1 MKIKF
6 TVLTLAAALAIPAMS
21 AHVFK
26 FDNPNA
32 WTRDS
37 KNGAPTSVVMQNDAW
52 GSKTLAPKA
61 EVKIWDFESEDQIAD
76 WTFVDSDGDGFNWQ
90 YFNMTGVTE
99 GRMTPYEGE
108 GLMASASY
116 DKETTTILYPDNWMI
131 SPQVELKGVLK
142 FWAAGQD
149 ADYASEVF
157 AVYACVGTP
166 DGVESFVK
174 ISDDITATGTYTEY
188 EFSLNQFEG
197 QTGCFAIRHYN
208 VSDMFWLNVDYI
220 TLDPDGIFV
229 GLPTELAAEPA
240 ATTADVNW
248 TAGENNASWN
258 LRYRPYID
266 PLMQNRLWDLPYDD
280 EDALNAQLDGWMIYD
295 KDGDG
300 ANWGLG
306 ESGTSNYA
314 FVSSSYDYNYG
325 GSLTPDNWLVSP
337 VCILGGTVKFDTW
350 NYNATYPE
358 EFEVYV
364 FQGEDWTIDD
374 INNGNFVQVYPHTT
388 VTGTS
393 ATAPQAVEVDLSNY
407 TGKGFVAIRH
417 YGTTDQWRFYVDNF
431 EITVPEPAVV
441 PDWIEVDGVENPYTI
456 EELTPET
463 TYEVQVQGVAENGR
477 TSDWTES
484 VLFTTLAEG
493 QEETKYYITGGFNGW
508 LTQDPPELT
517 EEGYTF
523 TAVDD
528 PEGDHPLDFKLLTW
542 GGEDWIWIG
551 GISEN
556 EGVDYFDITQGMI
569 DDGIELT
576 LYTDP
581 EGQNFRLPAAGTYTV
596 TLLLE
601 QIRGVVEGAKIV
613 VSKENDPIT
622 VGVNDI
628 NAKAVAGVKYYNLA
642 GVESNKPFDGVNI
655 MVTTY
660 TDGTKAAAK
669 VIK

>member
-1 MKIKF
+1 MKK
-6 TVLTLAAALAIPAMS
+6 LTIFMVLAAALVIP
-21 AHVFK
+21 
-26 FDNPNA
+26 
-32 WTRDS
+32 S
-37 KNGAPTSVVMQNDAW
+37 KVQ
-52 GSKTLAPKA
+52 A
-61 EVKIWDFESEDQIAD
+61 EVKSDVQQCRRTTQVVAQTPTVKALEMKKAVIKTGLREDIPADQARITVVVLDTQTEGAGVWSDGSGYQMLLDADATAYGSVFPATGALTSGGDASEEVYAEFEYKIPENADGACTTTNVVVSGTATLMIPAGTYDWCITNPTPDDRVWIASDGGSIGGRADDFEFAGGCGY
-76 WTFVDSDGDGFNWQ
+76 TF
-90 YFNMTGVTE
+90 
-99 GRMTPYEGE
+99 
-108 GLMASASY
+108 
-116 DKETTTILYPDNWMI
+116 TI
-131 SPQVELKGVLK
+131 
-142 FWAAGQD
+142 
-149 ADYASEVF
+149 
-157 AVYACVGTP
+157 
-166 DGVESFVK
+166 
-174 ISDDITATGTYTEY
+174 
-188 EFSLNQFEG
+188 SLNSSSG
-197 QTGCFAIRHYN
+197 NDQTDLEIY
-208 VSDMFWLNVDYI
+208 
-220 TLDPDGIFV
+220 DPTAPQI
-229 GLPTELAAEPA
+229 PTELAADPA
-240 ATTADVNW
+240 ATTADISW

-350 NYNATYPE
+350 NYNASYPE

-393 ATAPQAVEVDLSNY
+393 ATAPQAVEVDLSDY
-407 TGKGFVAIRH
+407 SGKGFVAIRH
-417 YGTTDQWRFYVDNF
+417 YGTTNQWRFYVDNF

-463 TYEVQVQGVAENGR
+463 TYEVQVQGVGEDNR
-477 TSDWTES
+477 TSDWTDS

-551 GISEN
+551 GIDE
-556 EGVDYFDITQGMI
+556 EGVHYFAVTEELMTSGTEISLY
-569 DDGIELT
+569 DDGA
-576 LYTDP
+576 
-581 EGQNFRLPAAGTYTV
+581 NFRLPAAGTYTV
-596 TLLLE
+596 TLVREEGAKGL
-601 QIRGVVEGAKIV
+601 IEGAKIV

-642 GVESNKPFDGVNI
+642 GVESNKPFDGVNV